1 MTSHGPVSNSVS
13 QLLNRKKAIGRHI
26 EHLAMPDSMVQRGK
40 DVKPE
45 DRQFLRER
53 RAMRKRNNGV
63 DLPNFDEIHIPTLQD
78 TICTGAITPETKGIT
93 PKTRV
98 EVRALLRRP
107 SAFDTRT
114 DAPPFPQCKI
124 PASAPTPPDWTAARA
139 RLQTTT
145 LRPPERGTDPLLQQK
160 ALVRCS
166 SGGTSIRREC
176 SSGEVEPT
184 VLRASSWGRL
194 VDKSG

>member
-1 MTSHGPVSNSVS
+1 
-13 QLLNRKKAIGRHI
+13 
-26 EHLAMPDSMVQRGK
+26 MVQRGK
-40 DVKPE
+40 DLKLE

-53 RAMRKRNNGV
+53 RAMRKQNNGV

-78 TICTGAITPETKGIT
+78 TICSGAITPKTQGIT
-93 PKTRV
+93 PKTRA
-98 EVRALLRRP
+98 EVKALLRQP
-107 SAFDTRT
+107 SAFESRT
-114 DAPPFPQCKI
+114 DASPFPQCKI

-145 LRPPERGTDPLLQQK
+145 PRPRRGTDPLVQQEGM
-160 ALVRCS
+160 VRCS
-166 SGGTSIRREC
+166 SGGTAIKREC
-176 SSGEVEPT
+176 FMSEVEPT